1 MSTFR
6 NNKGSVVG
14 MASKK
19 GSTVT
24 ARDAKGSV
32 VATYD
37 SKTNVTRN
45 DADGRSLGT
54 GNLISTLFRV

>member
-24 ARDAKGSV
+24 ARDVDLWGQV
-32 VATYD
+32 
-37 SKTNVTRN
+37 
-45 DADGRSLGT
+45 
-54 GNLISTLFRV
+54 I